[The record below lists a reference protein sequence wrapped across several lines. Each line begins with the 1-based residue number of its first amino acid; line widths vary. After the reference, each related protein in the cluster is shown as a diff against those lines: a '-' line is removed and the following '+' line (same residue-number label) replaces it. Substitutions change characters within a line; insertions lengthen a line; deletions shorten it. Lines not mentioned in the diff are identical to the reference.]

1 MLLYTL
7 HSRVILLAGKG
18 PVEPWTIALVGL
30 LCIWRR
36 YSHFKQDSTSEVMNL
51 VKWQPL
57 SPVRDHKMSPRAT
70 EEDRNLGQYRSKNSK
85 EDFASAS
92 DNGKPIVDI
101 MSETNE
107 NRIGTLDPR
116 IVLLK
121 VGGTWSK
128 ANFKM
133 TSPWRP
139 MATDNKR
146 RAWSSFNRTLFLITK
161 EGSKLFN
168 IEITASISSW
178 MHRFGQWSYLA
189 ESTRP
194 DSSWCF
200 WKKWWSECNGI
211 KLWST
216 MYAVFLPNNWNEII
230 EKRIN

>member
-1 MLLYTL
+1 MPYVVIHSL

-18 PVEPWTIALVGL
+18 PIEPWTIALVGL

-36 YSHFKQDSTSEVMNL
+36 SSHFKQDSTSEVMNL

-70 EEDRNLGQYRSKNSK
+70 EEDRHLGQYRFKNSK

-92 DNGKPIVDI
+92 DNGKPILDI

-121 VGGTWSK
+121 VGGTW
-128 ANFKM
+128 
-133 TSPWRP
+133 T
-139 MATDNKR
+139 
-146 RAWSSFNRTLFLITK
+146 TK
-161 EGSKLFN
+161 EGLGLPSRKRCFSSRKRGPNSSILKLLHRSPLGCDFFL
-168 IEITASISSW
+168 
-178 MHRFGQWSYLA
+178 RFGVWSNLA

-194 DSSWCF
+194 DAASWCF
-200 WKKWWSECNGI
+200 RKKWWSECNGI
-211 KLWST
+211 ELRST
-216 MYAVFLPNNWNEII
+216 LYAVFSPNNWQKN
-230 EKRIN
+230 

>member
-128 ANFKM
+128 ANFKIT
-133 TSPWRP
+133 TSWRP
-139 MATDNKR
+139 MVADNKR
-146 RAWSSFNRTLFLITK
+146 RAWSSFKKTFSSRKRGPNSSILKLLHRSPLGCAFFL
-161 EGSKLFN
+161 
-168 IEITASISSW
+168 
-178 MHRFGQWSYLA
+178 RFGVWSNLA

-194 DSSWCF
+194 DAASWCF
-200 WKKWWSECNGI
+200 RKKWWSECNGI
-211 KLWST
+211 ELRST
-216 MYAVFLPNNWNEII
+216 MYAVFSPNNWQKN
-230 EKRIN
+230 